1 MDKHRRIKLA
11 AAGVAALL
19 LVVALGA
26 TAAVGASLVM
36 SSSDDSQAVIDDA
49 AAELGVEPSALEGA
63 LRKALKNRVDD
74 AVEQGRLTQE
84 QGAELKERIDAGET
98 PFLFGGFGR
107 FHGPGPDGGPHS
119 RMLAGLETAASY
131 LGLTQD
137 ELRDQ
142 LRGGDT
148 LAQIAKEE
156 GKSVDGL
163 VQALVE
169 AAKKKLD
176 AAVAA
181 GRLTE
186 ERADLIEQ
194 DLEERTRDLVNGE
207 LRRGPFGPDRPF
219 GGGFRFHGDFTPFG
233 GPRS

>member
-36 SSSDDSQAVIDDA
+36 SSSDESQAVIDDA

-63 LRKALKNRVDD
+63 LEKALKNRVDE

-107 FHGPGPDGGPHS
+107 FHGPGPDG
-119 RMLAGLETAASY
+119 
-131 LGLTQD
+131 D
-137 ELRDQ
+137 
-142 LRGGDT
+142 
-148 LAQIAKEE
+148 
-156 GKSVDGL
+156 
-163 VQALVE
+163 
-169 AAKKKLD
+169 
-176 AAVAA
+176 
-181 GRLTE
+181 
-186 ERADLIEQ
+186 
-194 DLEERTRDLVNGE
+194 RTRGCS
-207 LRRGPFGPDRPF
+207 RAWRPQLPTS
-219 GGGFRFHGDFTPFG
+219 G
-233 GPRS
+233 